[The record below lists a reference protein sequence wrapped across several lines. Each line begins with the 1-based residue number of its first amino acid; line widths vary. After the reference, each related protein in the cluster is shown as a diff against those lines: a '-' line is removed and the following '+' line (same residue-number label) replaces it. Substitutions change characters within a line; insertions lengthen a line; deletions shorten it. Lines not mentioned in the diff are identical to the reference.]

1 MILSWVCVCVFSPNI
16 FDMKSDECS
25 RCWSFIYRLLF
36 SWCQHAF
43 FPPANFGYLLNPTN
57 DILHAT
63 ARTFHMAALTDSC
76 KEIGRHSGKCQCQL
90 CIASNY
96 FNEEIIFPFSYPA
109 TAFSASQFKN

>member
-1 MILSWVCVCVFSPNI
+1 MQQMLEFYLQIVILLVSTCI
-16 FDMKSDECS
+16 
-25 RCWSFIYRLLF
+25 
-36 SWCQHAF
+36 

>member
-1 MILSWVCVCVFSPNI
+1 MNAADAGV
-16 FDMKSDECS
+16 
-25 RCWSFIYRLLF
+25 LF
-36 SWCQHAF
+36 TDCYSLGVNMHF

-57 DILHAT
+57 DILRAT